1 MNTTNT
7 DVLKSI
13 TAVVNRQYLTEDVL
27 NDLLKRW
34 DLDKVDL
41 DEEYIKIQT
50 KKSSLTRSR
59 REAVPEFI
67 RLRNLLKE
75 KEEQENS
82 SIVMENDTENS
93 MITGGDF
100 SEEIITNQ
108 NQVELNSEIC

>member
-7 DVLKSI
+7 DILKQFS
-13 TAVVNRQYLTEDVL
+13 TVVNRNRLTEEL
-27 NDLLKRW
+27 YNDLLKRW
-34 DLDKVDL
+34 DLDKIDL

-50 KKSSLTRSR
+50 RKSGLTRSR

-75 KEEQENS
+75 KAEQENS

-108 NQVELNSEIC
+108 NQVELNAEIC

>member
-7 DVLKSI
+7 DVLKQFS
-13 TAVVNRQYLTEDVL
+13 TVVNRNRLTEEL
-27 NDLLKRW
+27 YNDLLKCW

-75 KEEQENS
+75 KAEQENS

-108 NQVELNSEIC
+108 NQVELNAEIC